1 MNIKIEQK
9 IQEPLFERTKVNFIV
24 SFEGP
29 IPPKKEIKQ
38 ALAGALAESAENII
52 IYPLRTYTGMHMLK
66 GSASIYPNQ
75 QIMKKYEPKYVL
87 VRNGVIAK
95 EEKKE
100 KKAATQQQKQPA

>member
-1 MNIKIEQK
+1 
-9 IQEPLFERTKVNFIV
+9 
-24 SFEGP
+24 
-29 IPPKKEIKQ
+29 
-38 ALAGALAESAENII
+38 
-52 IYPLRTYTGMHMLK
+52 MHMLK

-75 QIMKKYEPKYVL
+75 QIMKKYEPKYIL